1 MDISFL
7 EDEIRRRNDGYVAD
21 LPYPDMQANPEALN
35 AFLGD
40 IAIDPRQNMPM
51 AGTLNKRQLMQG
63 SSRVNDF
70 AEWLESTRDYINS
83 HQKEMREERPNP
95 LASEDAGY
103 LGLSLIHI

>member
-1 MDISFL
+1 
-7 EDEIRRRNDGYVAD
+7 
-21 LPYPDMQANPEALN
+21 MQANPEALN

-103 LGLSLIHI
+103 LGDF